1 MFNKEIWINLGKELL
16 ISIFSILSWIVIL
29 FILIKW
35 WLYANISNILNFS
48 ISSRIIIF
56 AVISLLLLVLYF
68 SSNRENTII
77 DNTIVSTAIQLEV
90 LNIIWLI
97 ISFLSLKNHNKDFII
112 NAILVPLVILLWAEL
127 ILLLI
132 WFICKI
138 SNIQLEENQI
148 ERNN

>member
-16 ISIFSILSWIVIL
+16 ISTFSILSWIVIL